1 MAFIIDTLRF
11 DTEFESDYGNIDHN
25 FHDKIESIRWSL
37 DTVKSGEILLE
48 TNTALTEDERALIS
62 DWINEQHTHC
72 FGEEF
77 RNEPFAKYELTE
89 DSDEFSEWERFR
101 IDDADAYIHAIRFL
115 DDHLIPIPYVLD
127 SNDDILVEERYA
139 AEVIELLDSAG
150 IDYTSEDNVHMGTV
164 DWEKSDYSLDLI
176 SEPNQ
181 EQDTDLTLTE
191 ADLNFAEQMQD
202 DTLNL

>member
-1 MAFIIDTLRF
+1 MSFLSYRPFFASFSRP
-11 DTEFESDYGNIDHN
+11 
-25 FHDKIESIRWSL
+25 K
-37 DTVKSGEILLE
+37 K
-48 TNTALTEDERALIS
+48 
-62 DWINEQHTHC
+62 DWN